1 VRRLLPQR
9 QVHSA
14 EVEPWRNDLET
25 RKQNVLQKQWVRK
38 GKRKFK
44 LTVVGWPQSFHF
56 LTFVEL
62 NLTFE
67 QILLQNWIFSNTH
80 LWMKLFH
87 ECVVG
92 ILIFSIFHLF
102 LFITNLTHKKLF
114 FSSDSEFYYVIPCPT
129 LLTHVGRY

>member
-1 VRRLLPQR
+1 MRRLLPQR

-25 RKQNVLQKQWVRK
+25 RKQNVLQKQRVRK

-67 QILLQNWIFSNTH
+67 QIWLQN
-80 LWMKLFH
+80 
-87 ECVVG
+87 
-92 ILIFSIFHLF
+92 
-102 LFITNLTHKKLF
+102 
-114 FSSDSEFYYVIPCPT
+114 
-129 LLTHVGRY
+129 